1 METTKNY
8 YWKVCD
14 VEPAIYELWQRA
26 NAHIKGFRLNIRDY
40 IEENIQLNEFGNK
53 VPSLPTIDRAIIYG
67 HCPNP
72 ALEWAI
78 NEYLKSIKF
87 K

>member
-1 METTKNY
+1 MNTTNFV
-8 YWKVCD
+8 YWKQQTVEDD
-14 VEPAIYELWQRA
+14 VLEYWKRA
-26 NAHIKGFRLNIRDY
+26 NAHLKAFRIKIQNFIH
-40 IEENIQLNEFGNK
+40 ENIQLNEFGNK
-53 VPSLPTIDRAIIYG
+53 VPALPTIDRAILYG
-67 HCPNP
+67 YCPNP